1 MLRKIA
7 VFVSSLNEG
16 YQNRVMRGIQDF
28 AASHEAMICV
38 FVAAGGLVPNPSYDA
53 GEYQIYRLPDLREF
67 DGVILLA
74 NTIQSR
80 EIVVEIIARIRKA
93 NVPFVSIDVD
103 FDAESGFVGTDN
115 SASMRTLTEHL
126 INVHECRSFAFLS
139 GPEESAES
147 AARLQSVRDVLHEYG
162 LELDPARIYQ
172 GDFTQQ
178 TGKKC
183 ARTLLRERRDGKP
196 LPDVLI
202 CANDSMALAAVTM
215 FEIRGVSVPQDIIVT
230 GFDNIDDTRCFMP
243 ELTTISR
250 PLSETG
256 YQACKL
262 LLECVDHPA
271 GPKKRVVLE
280 ANPIYAKTCG
290 CHIDGIFADE
300 ALKKE
305 NFQIVMSFRNG
316 ILETNSIHCALA
328 GCEDISQIVEY
339 MKPFISKLRCESFFL
354 CMNDEWIGE
363 KDALLGTQ
371 YPDAASERRGHDYT
385 KSVSIPIAYQDGKF
399 SSYDSFQTRNLLP
412 NLFKERTKGS
422 TCYFFPVHFRERCMG
437 YMAISG
443 CRSVL
448 DSPSIHAWVLTIC
461 TAIENVRKI
470 CCMNAITGVLE
481 RLYVIDPLTGIYNRN
496 GFARKSRKLCEIA
509 IEQHLPVMVMFADL
523 DGLKTI
529 NDSHGHSAGDAALKE
544 VGSILQ
550 RICTNNEVCCRFGG
564 DEFLVMKV
572 NATAE
577 QGDALAKKFREEA
590 ENFSK
595 SAAHPFDLSASIGY
609 HIEVPTEDSTI
620 FQMIAVADQK
630 MYEQKK
636 RKKQSK
642 YIRKD

>member
-16 YQNRVMRGIQDF
+16 YQNRVLRGIQDF
-28 AASHEAMICV
+28 AASNQALVCV
-38 FVAAGGLVPNPSYDA
+38 FVAAGGLVQNASYDA

-80 EIVVEIIARIRKA
+80 EIVVEILARIRKA
-93 NVPFVSIDVD
+93 NVPFVSIDID
-103 FDAESGFVGTDN
+103 FENEAGFIGTDN

-126 INVHECRSFAFLS
+126 INVHGCRSFAFLT
-139 GPEESAES
+139 GPEESAENS
-147 AARLQSVRDVLHEYG
+147 VRLQSVKDVLQEYG
-162 LELDPARIYQ
+162 LSLDESRIYE

-196 LPDVLI
+196 LPDALI
-202 CANDSMALAAVTM
+202 CANDSMALAAITL

-250 PLSETG
+250 PLAETG
-256 YQACKL
+256 FQACEL
-262 LLECVDHPA
+262 LLDCIAHPQH
-271 GPKKRVVLE
+271 PRRRVVLE
-280 ANPIYAKTCG
+280 ANPSYGKTCG
-290 CHIDGIFADE
+290 CHPDGIFTDE
-300 ALKKE
+300 DLEKD
-305 NFQIVMSFRNG
+305 NFQIIMSFRNG

-328 GCEDISQIVEY
+328 ACEDMDQIVET
-339 MKPFISKLRCESFFL
+339 MKPFVSKLRCESFFL

-371 YPDAASERRGHDYT
+371 YPETATEHRGQDYT
-385 KSVSIPIAYQDGKF
+385 KTVSVPLAYMDGKF
-399 SSYDSFQTRNLLP
+399 TSFDSFSTRSLLP
-412 NLFKERTKGS
+412 NLFADKEKGCI
-422 TCYFFPVHFRERCMG
+422 CYFFPVHFRERCLG
-437 YMAISG
+437 YMAISR
-443 CRSVL
+443 CRHIL

-470 CCMNAITGVLE
+470 CCMNAITGILE

-509 IEQHLPVMVMFADL
+509 IEQKLPVMVMFADL

-529 NDSHGHSAGDAALKE
+529 NDTHGHSAGDAALKE

-550 RICTNNEVCCRFGG
+550 RICINNEVCCRFGG
-564 DEFLVMKV
+564 DEFLILKV
-572 NATAE
+572 NATPE
-577 QGDALAKKFREEA
+577 NGNELAKAFRQEA

-595 SAAHPFDLSASIGY
+595 SAAHPFDLSASIGF
-609 HIEVPTEDSTI
+609 HIEVPTQDSTI
-620 FQMIAVADQK
+620 FQMIALADQK
-630 MYEQKK
+630 MYDQKK
-636 RKKQSK
+636 KRKQSK